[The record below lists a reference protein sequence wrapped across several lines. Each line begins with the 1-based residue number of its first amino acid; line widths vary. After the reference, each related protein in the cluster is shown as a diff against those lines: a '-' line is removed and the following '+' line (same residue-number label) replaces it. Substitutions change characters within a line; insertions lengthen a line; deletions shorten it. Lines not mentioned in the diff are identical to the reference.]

1 MIITNRSVRLEGA
14 GGGKA
19 AMAAGVTLA
28 PFLGFAAMSG
38 ATVSEGGRPTNRGAT
53 SGSKGVVTRG

>member
-1 MIITNRSVRLEGA
+1 
-14 GGGKA
+14 
-19 AMAAGVTLA
+19 MAAGVTLA